1 MDFEWCTKQL
11 KMDKKTTLLFI
22 LAFCMLGIAGCYYD
36 VEPNPGTCDTSNVT
50 YSGTING
57 IIQSNGCLSADC
69 HGGTNPLSGIKLT
82 DYNSVKAMET
92 RLYGALNHSSGFVA
106 MPQNTGK
113 ISQCEIDKVQAWIS
127 AGAPNN

>member
-1 MDFEWCTKQL
+1 MAHPIINTKQR
-11 KMDKKTTLLFI
+11 LLI
-22 LAFCMLGIAGCYYD
+22 TGLVMCMTMMGSCYYD
-36 VEPNPGTCDTSNVT
+36 IEPNPGTCDTSNVT
-50 YSGTING
+50 YSGTIAG

-69 HGGTNPLSGIKLT
+69 HGGNNPLSGIRLS

-92 RLYGALNHSSGFVA
+92 RLFGAVNHSSGFVA

-113 ISQCEIDKVQAWIS
+113 ISQCEIDKIQVWIN

>member
-1 MDFEWCTKQL
+1 MVHQTI
-11 KMDKKTTLLFI
+11 KMEKKTFLLF
-22 LAFCMLGIAGCYYD
+22 LLGLCMLGIVSCYYD
-36 VEPNPGTCDTSNVT
+36 VEPNPGTCDTSNIT
-50 YSGTING
+50 YSGTITG
-57 IIQSNGCLSADC
+57 IIQSNGCLSTDC
-69 HGGTNPLSGIKLT
+69 HGGNNPLSGIKLN

-113 ISQCEIDKVQAWIS
+113 ISQCEIDKVQAWIK